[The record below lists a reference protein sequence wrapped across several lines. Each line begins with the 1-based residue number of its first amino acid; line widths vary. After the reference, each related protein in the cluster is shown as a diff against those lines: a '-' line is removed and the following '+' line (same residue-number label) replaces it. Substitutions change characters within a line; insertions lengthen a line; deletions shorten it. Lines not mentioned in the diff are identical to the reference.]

1 MHYAFSTPRIA
12 HHNKTTVSS
21 LFNERLMHALK
32 SAGQIAFDWK
42 IADNELML
50 TSGLCNVLRSGHLP
64 FAEPTMMLP
73 EFMHEQDHSHFR
85 TDLRNALKAMTDHP
99 DMYYR
104 TEVRL
109 RTPQGDWRWVA
120 IRGRIVERDAAG
132 RALRMAGTFSD
143 IHERRSKEEDYS
155 KKRNLYIALNFAN
168 QAIVR
173 IKERDKLF
181 AELCRIVVEHGGFR
195 AAWID
200 LMRSGDDTFVLGAA
214 HEQHPV
220 QSDAPVLVQ
229 PLLSATRRLAA
240 SAVRRNEAQVW
251 NDCLVPRLYAANG
264 SEKPTATLAVA
275 SFPFFAGEHP
285 VGTLNLC
292 SDDAGFFN
300 EDTLM
305 LLQELTTNLSCSVQQ
320 FEQDCLQRGQNHILN
335 LIATGS
341 PLHDILQQ
349 ICRFVEERSG
359 RVTCR
364 IIEARAENPLNT
376 EPALPGAALH
386 RWPISFKNSAAS
398 QDAKTHADAHSYDQV
413 EASRAQRR
421 QYKERSPDSTWP
433 ILGHDGKNHGKLVLG
448 FQLPGK
454 LLGKEREAI
463 TIACR
468 LASIAIEGRVTEERI
483 RFLAHYDGLTGLPNR
498 FLFKEYFDLA
508 LRSAQ
513 RHGKDFAVLFLDL
526 DKFKEVNDTLGHEAG
541 DKVLTEI
548 ARRLK
553 ACLRHTD
560 KIARMGGDEFYIL
573 IEELE
578 DGCHA
583 ADVAEKLLAA
593 ASHPVQIGEHACQL
607 SVSIGI
613 SLYPTDGNDEDSLI
627 RHADAAMYKAKGLGR
642 NAYQFFNNVST
653 FVERMSKCKEG
664 KAGKD
669 TKENKEN
676 TRDMFARKFRLAD
689 SEGQMDQVAV

>member
-1 MHYAFSTPRIA
+1 MHYAFGTPRIA
-12 HHNKTTVSS
+12 HYNKATVSS
-21 LFNERLMHALK
+21 LFNERLMQALRN
-32 SAGQIAFDWK
+32 AGQIAFDWK
-42 IADNELML
+42 IIANELML

-64 FAEPTMMLP
+64 FSEPTMMLP
-73 EFMHEQDHSHFR
+73 EFMHQHDHSHFR
-85 TDLRNALKAMTDHP
+85 ADLRTALKAMTDHP

-120 IRGRIVERDAAG
+120 IRGRIVERDPAG

-143 IHERRSKEEDYS
+143 IHDRRSKEEDHS
-155 KKRNLYIALNFAN
+155 KKRSLYIALNFAN

-173 IKERDKLF
+173 IKEREKLF

-200 LMRSGDDTFVLGAA
+200 LMRAGDDTFALGAG
-214 HEQHPV
+214 HEQDAG
-220 QSDAPVLVQ
+220 QSDLAVLVQ

-240 SAVRRNEAQVW
+240 AAVRHNEAQVW
-251 NDCLVPRLYAANG
+251 NDCLLPRLYAANE
-264 SEKPTATLAVA
+264 SDDPVATLAVA
-275 SFPFFAGEHP
+275 SFPFYAGEHP

-292 SDDAGFFN
+292 SDDPAFFN
-300 EDTLM
+300 EDAMTL
-305 LLQELTTNLSCSVQQ
+305 LRELTTNLSCSVQQ

-341 PLHDILQQ
+341 PLHDILQE

-359 RVTCR
+359 RIACR
-364 IIEARAENPLNT
+364 IIASRVENTLNS

-386 RWPISFKNSAAS
+386 RWPITFKRSATDRNA
-398 QDAKTHADAHSYDQV
+398 HANAPSP
-413 EASRAQRR
+413 ARRAQRR
-421 QYKERSPDSTWP
+421 HGKEHSPDSTWP
-433 ILGHDGKNHGKLVLG
+433 IIGQDGKEHGKLVLR

-454 LLGKEREAI
+454 LLGKEREALA
-463 TIACR
+463 IASR

-541 DKVLTEI
+541 DKVLREI
-548 ARRLK
+548 SRRLK
-553 ACLRHTD
+553 TCLRHTD

-573 IEELE
+573 IEDLE
-578 DGCHA
+578 TGCHA

-593 ASHPVQIGEHACQL
+593 ASHPVQIGEHTCQL

-642 NAYQFFNNVST
+642 NAYQFFNDVST
-653 FVERMSKCKEG
+653 FVESMSKCNERKG
-664 KAGKD
+664 
-669 TKENKEN
+669 NKEN
-676 TRDMFARKFRLAD
+676 IRGKPGTRLRLA
-689 SEGQMDQVAV
+689 GQASQADQVAV

>member
-1 MHYAFSTPRIA
+1 MHYASSTPRIA
-12 HHNKTTVSS
+12 HYNKTTVSS
-21 LFNERLMHALK
+21 LFNERLMLALK

-42 IADNELML
+42 IVDNELML

-73 EFMHEQDHSHFR
+73 EFMHQQDHSHFR
-85 TDLRNALKAMTDHP
+85 ADLRTALKAMTDHP

-120 IRGRIVERDAAG
+120 IRGRIVERDLAG

-143 IHERRSKEEDYS
+143 IHDRRSKEEDHS

-181 AELCRIVVEHGGFR
+181 AELCKIVVEHGGFR

-200 LMRSGDDTFVLGAA
+200 LMRAGDDTFVLGAG
-214 HEQHPV
+214 HEQ
-220 QSDAPVLVQ
+220 DAGKSNVPVLVQ

-240 SAVRRNEAQVW
+240 AAVRRNEAQVW
-251 NDCLVPRLYAANG
+251 NDCLVPRLYAANA
-264 SEKPTATLAVA
+264 SDDAAATLAVA

-285 VGTLNLC
+285 AGTLNLC

-300 EDTLM
+300 KDALI
-305 LLQELTTNLSCSVQQ
+305 LLEELTTNLSCSVQQ

-341 PLHDILQQ
+341 PLHDILQE

-364 IIEARAENPLNT
+364 IIEARAENPLIA

-386 RWPISFKNSAAS
+386 RWPISFKNSATGR
-398 QDAKTHADAHSYDQV
+398 DAHADA
-413 EASRAQRR
+413 APSRAQRR

-433 ILGHDGKNHGKLVLG
+433 IIGHDGKKHGKLVLC

-454 LLGKEREAI
+454 LLGKEREAL

-541 DKVLTEI
+541 DKVLSEI

-593 ASHPVQIGEHACQL
+593 ASHPVQIGEQSCQL

-642 NAYQFFNNVST
+642 NAYQFFNDVST
-653 FVERMSKCKEG
+653 FVERMSRCKESKG
-664 KAGKD
+664 S
-669 TKENKEN
+669 KEKTNDKP
-676 TRDMFARKFRLAD
+676 DRKFSLAD
-689 SEGQMDQVAV
+689 RADQADQVSM